1 MKDNNLNRM
10 AEAPIPGLIISLAVP
25 TMITMTVTAIY
36 NMADTFFVSQ
46 LGTSA
51 SGAIGVVFSLMA
63 IIQAVGFT
71 VGMGS
76 GTTVSRLLGGGKKE
90 VADSVV
96 SGGFFFALFMGVVMM
111 VPGLIFLK
119 PLMYLL
125 GSTDTILPYAQDY
138 ARYIIYAAPLMI
150 TTFFMNNILRFEGK
164 AKLALLGMVSGGLL
178 NMGMDPLF
186 IFVFKMKTAGAGLA
200 TALSQ
205 CVSFGILL
213 AIFLS
218 GHSELKISP
227 KLIAR
232 DVKTYI
238 GILKNGAPSFMRQGL
253 GSIATAMLNSAARP
267 YGDPAIAAMG
277 IVGKIFMLI
286 FSCVIG
292 FGQGFQP
299 VAGYNY
305 GAGNRAR
312 LKEACIFFFKV
323 GTAIMTALAAVG
335 FIFAP
340 QIIPAFI
347 KDSDKSIELKTI
359 EIGVRALRW
368 QCAAMPL
375 MPIGTV
381 CNMTFQSIGKAGQA
395 TFLAMCR
402 QGVYFLPLIVIL
414 PRVLG
419 LSGVEIAQPIADALT
434 AVTCVPFA
442 AVFLKELKTASEKEI
457 SAFER

>member
-1 MKDNNLNRM
+1 MKGNNSDKL
-10 AEAPIPGLIISLAVP
+10 ATIPIPKLIVTLAIP
-25 TMITMTVTAIY
+25 TMITMMVTSIY

-51 SGAIGVVFSLMA
+51 SGAIGVVFSMMA

-71 VGMGS
+71 IGMGS
-76 GTTVSRLLGGGKKE
+76 GTTVSRLLGGGDR
-90 VADSVV
+90 ATANGVV
-96 SGGFFFALFMGVVMM
+96 SGGFFFALIMGVVLMI
-111 VPGLIFLK
+111 PGQLLLR

-125 GSTDTILPYAQDY
+125 GSTDTILPYAMAY

-164 AKLALLGMVSGGLL
+164 ARLALIGMVSGGLL
-178 NMGMDPLF
+178 NMGLDPLF
-186 IFVFKMKTAGAGLA
+186 IFVFKMGTAGAGLA

-213 AIFLS
+213 AIFLT
-218 GHSELKISP
+218 GKSELKISP
-227 KLIAR
+227 KLISKN
-232 DVKTYI
+232 VITYI
-238 GILKNGAPSFMRQGL
+238 TILKNGAPSFMRQGL

-299 VAGYNY
+299 VASYNY
-305 GAGNRAR
+305 GAGNRER
-312 LKEACIFFFKV
+312 VREAILFFFKV
-323 GTAIMTALAAVG
+323 GTIIMTVLAAVG

-347 KDSDKSIELKTI
+347 KDDDRAIELKTI
-359 EIGVRALRW
+359 GIGVRALRF
-368 QCAAMPL
+368 QCLAMPL

-381 CNMTFQSIGKAGQA
+381 CNMTFQSTGQAASA

-402 QGVYFLPLIVIL
+402 QGVFFLPLIFIL
-414 PRVLG
+414 PRIIG
-419 LSGVEIAQPIADALT
+419 LTGVELSQPIADLCT
-434 AVTCVPFA
+434 AVTAAPFGIK
-442 AVFLKELKTASEKEI
+442 FLKKLSSAQEL
-457 SAFER
+457 

>member
-1 MKDNNLNRM
+1 MKGNELKRM
-10 AEAPIPGLIISLAVP
+10 AEAPIPGLIVTLAIP
-25 TMITMTVTAIY
+25 TIITMTVTAIY

-51 SGAIGVVFSLMA
+51 SGAISIVFSLMA

-71 VGMGS
+71 IGMGS
-76 GTTVSRLLGGGKKE
+76 GTTVSRLLGGGDK
-90 VADSVV
+90 ATANSVV
-96 SGGFFFALFMGVVMM
+96 SGGFFFALAMGVLLMI
-111 VPGLIFLK
+111 PGLIFLK

-125 GSTDTILPYAQDY
+125 GSTDTILPYASDY
-138 ARYIIYAAPLMI
+138 ARYIIVAAPLMI

-186 IFVFKMKTAGAGLA
+186 IFAFKMGAAGAGLS

-213 AIFLS
+213 VIFLS

-232 DVKTYI
+232 DVKTYL

-253 GSIATAMLNSAARP
+253 GSIATAMLNFAAKP

-305 GAGNRAR
+305 GAGNIGR
-312 LKEACIFFFKV
+312 LKEACLFFFKV
-323 GTAIMTALAAVG
+323 GTVIMTVLAAVG
-335 FIFAP
+335 FVFAP

-347 KDSDKSIELKTI
+347 KDSDKVTELKTI
-359 EIGVRALRW
+359 EIGVRALRL
-368 QCAAMPL
+368 QCIAMPF

-381 CNMTFQSIGKAGQA
+381 CNMTFQSIGKAAPA

-414 PRVLG
+414 PQFLKLG
-419 LSGVEIAQPIADALT
+419 GVEMAQPIADVLT
-434 AVTCVPFA
+434 AITCVPFA
-442 AVFLKELKTASEKEI
+442 VSFLKKLSKPDMTV
-457 SAFER
+457 